1 MRHVP
6 DGALRR
12 RLDEPLAVPDAAV
25 AHADGCDR
33 CQVRQRSIAETA
45 ARSEQLLSPGDLD
58 LDLDRAWQRF
68 EDRQLRPSPSP
79 PARRFPRRPVRP
91 VRAAAVAAVAGVLV
105 VGAAAAATLTTVFAP
120 TRVAPV
126 TIHKGDL
133 QAIAG
138 LLGADDR
145 GPLGA
150 AAAPTGTR
158 RTPFGVLRW
167 SSAGDPRD
175 VASLAA
181 AQAATGL
188 TLSLP
193 RTLPSGVG
201 ATPRFGVQ
209 GTVTAT
215 ITLGPAAGR
224 ALAGRTLSL
233 TAGPA
238 AIAQYRSP
246 PGGPDLPTLAV
257 LAMGRPTV
265 TSTGATTAQLVS
277 ALIAQPGFPA
287 ELAQEIRLLGDL
299 GGTLPVPA
307 PPGTQSSAVEI
318 GGSRGVLIADPSGAA
333 SALVWEDRGEVVHV
347 VAGLLNREDVL
358 GVARQLG

>member
-1 MRHVP
+1 M
-6 DGALRR
+6 
-12 RLDEPLAVPDAAV
+12 
-25 AHADGCDR
+25 
-33 CQVRQRSIAETA
+33 
-45 ARSEQLLSPGDLD
+45 
-58 LDLDRAWQRF
+58 
-68 EDRQLRPSPSP
+68 RPSPSP

-238 AIAQYRSP
+238 AIAQYRSSRGFP
-246 PGGPDLPTLAV
+246 TCRRSRSWRWGGPRSPRP
-257 LAMGRPTV
+257 GRRRPSWSAPSSRSRV
-265 TSTGATTAQLVS
+265 FRRSWPRRSGCSATSAGRSRCPRRRGRSPRRSRSAGRGAC
-277 ALIAQPGFPA
+277 
-287 ELAQEIRLLGDL
+287 
-299 GGTLPVPA
+299 
-307 PPGTQSSAVEI
+307 
-318 GGSRGVLIADPSGAA
+318 
-333 SALVWEDRGEVVHV
+333 
-347 VAGLLNREDVL
+347 
-358 GVARQLG
+358 